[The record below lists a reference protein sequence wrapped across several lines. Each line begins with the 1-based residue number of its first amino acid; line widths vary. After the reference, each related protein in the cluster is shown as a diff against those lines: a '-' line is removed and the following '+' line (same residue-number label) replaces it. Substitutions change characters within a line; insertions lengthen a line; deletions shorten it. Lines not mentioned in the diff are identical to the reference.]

1 MQDRFNDQRYYRGEQ
16 QGYQKSRRPGRVLL
30 YLFFF
35 MLGAMTTIALSI
47 VVNPALLQ
55 AFLEL
60 FLQGVGFLVQLLFE
74 AIVWLLMHPP
84 AFMLSVSFLMILVI
98 IRLLR
103 QRGRW

>member
-1 MQDRFNDQRYYRGEQ
+1 MRDTFDEPRFYGGRPPR
-16 QGYQKSRRPGRVLL
+16 YQKTRRPGSVLL

-35 MLGAMTTIALSI
+35 MLGSVVTIGLTF
-47 VVNPALLQ
+47 VVKPALLQ

-60 FLQGVGFLVQLLFE
+60 FLQGAASLVQLLFE

-98 IRLLR
+98 FWLLR